1 MTEQEE
7 KEAHVKFADLL
18 TGGRALLTLTL
29 VLAVGSHATNLFVT
43 RTVLPSIVA
52 DIGGKE
58 LMYWALALFQITAI
72 VGGMAS
78 AQIKSKLGGRHTI
91 YAAAFLLVVGSCF
104 AGFANHFGFL
114 IIGRG
119 IQGFAEGMLISLSY
133 IILSESYKNN
143 LLTRMIGVLAVVWA
157 IASAIGPLAAGL
169 LEASFGWRAA
179 FLVNLVIAAAL
190 LWRNLGLQ
198 CRKHLRQIKRASGSR
213 RSSCP
218 FRCRHLRHM
227 PNGAVERRW
236 QIGLVLVASV
246 SLLLL
251 AIKRDQRAQNRM
263 LPQHI
268 FTTNGSVGIGIWINI
283 SVSLAV
289 GGHAVYATAMLQSL
303 WQLNPMNAGY
313 LASIVAFCWS
323 IASWA
328 LSGVSKST
336 SQLTLIRVGVTLITL
351 SFPVTALGWA
361 NTNLVITAL
370 GFAIAGIGLGTQ
382 AVFLEKK
389 IMQAATAPEKDR
401 TSSILPPI
409 DSAAGAIG
417 AAVASILALS
427 LGLFGGTPTF
437 GILDAEVAA
446 RVAPQM
452 YLTFFAISVPA
463 MVMTFLLPLDDSH
476 PRPATHTATPS
487 PTEANNT

>member
-119 IQGFAEGMLISLSY
+119 IQGFAEGILISLSY
-133 IILSESYKNN
+133 IILSENYKNN
-143 LLTRMIGVLAVVWA
+143 LLTRMIGVLAVAWA

-169 LEASFGWRAA
+169 LESNFGWRSA
-179 FLVNLVIAAAL
+179 FLVNLVVAVALVLQSRLAVPQKPEKTSKKSVPVVRLALFVAA
-190 LWRNLGLQ
+190 
-198 CRKHLRQIKRASGSR
+198 ISGI
-213 RSSCP
+213 CLTGQ
-218 FRCRHLRHM
+218 FKE
-227 PNGAVERRW
+227 AW
-236 QIGLVLVASV
+236 QILLALFASCI
-246 SLLLL
+246 LLLL

-289 GGHAVYATAMLQSL
+289 GGHVVFATAMLQSI
-303 WQLNPMNAGY
+303 WQLSPMNAGY
-313 LASIVAFCWS
+313 LASIVAFSWS
-323 IASWA
+323 FASWA

-437 GILDAEVAA
+437 GILDAQVAA